1 MIRGVRA
8 GVERI
13 HRPGRTVELGDWI
26 TMSDKKPQ
34 VEFVDNPNP
43 IAKKARVEHGRDPKA
58 LLAKADQSVK
68 KLGGEFEAIF
78 AENVGELTKAMT
90 DIRAGG
96 DARVGVVK
104 LMRSTLHDL
113 RGQAGTFGYPLV
125 SQVGDSAC
133 KFIDLSADITDTEV
147 SVLSMHIDALKAI
160 SAAKMKGDGGPIG
173 HELMSGLKQVIVK
186 YNTANRS

>member
-1 MIRGVRA
+1 
-8 GVERI
+8 
-13 HRPGRTVELGDWI
+13 
-26 TMSDKKPQ
+26 MSDKKPE

-43 IAKKARVEHGRDPKA
+43 IAKKAKVEHGRDPKA
-58 LLAKADQSVK
+58 LVAKADQSIK
-68 KLGGEFEAIF
+68 KLGGEFEEIF
-78 AENVGELTKAMT
+78 AENVGHLTNAMS

-96 DARVGVVK
+96 DARLEGVKV
-104 LMRSTLHDL
+104 MRSTLHDL

-133 KFIDLSADITDTEV
+133 KFIDLSEGINETEV

-173 HELMSGLKQVIVK
+173 HELMNGLKQVIAK
-186 YNTANRS
+186 YNTGK